1 MSSQI
6 RAIVDLLNA
15 PPFSKNLSLVSFD
28 EKQPHELILLLNE
41 IMGQIDASQKVDM
54 TREDPT
60 MAQNRI
66 IMFLHAIAY
75 RPQDPSTFATRLFNG
90 DREVIYA
97 LLKWLLENLA
107 AHQKRAYLAPFLTEI
122 EVPPDLMVDEMVMEI
137 KNSCTQLKEEFIH
150 SHKQLAVLEEATQ
163 DPQAKKEMIKNL
175 DDERR
180 QLMDRVNK
188 LEKKLQGGMANFDE
202 MLVACKR
209 LKREQEDEKALKK
222 RFKEQQDSLAQARRA
237 KKQAEMRLEKIRSED
252 SHLLHG
258 DAVAMLDKLQTDVAK
273 KQKQARDD
281 APRELAALRLKL
293 EDMGSIMHGGSFSEM
308 DIQELQTKKR
318 RLEQEVERLRH
329 DRDHP
334 PASDDKITMF
344 RQQASMVERKK
355 EQLQVCAQWPDS
367 HRTADCLSPGH
378 QMAGVVSTWNALAS
392 CTSLPPCRLPP
403 TADLCTCCF
412 GGGGGVVRG
421 GGAAQTKLDEQREK
435 KKALEQE
442 LEEKE
447 GSFEAMG
454 GEMGQQMHPD
464 EFRRMKQEFRAK
476 STQHKRLQKEMS
488 ELRAETG
495 VLQRT
500 LQILESQCKDRE
512 GWMRQQEQQA
522 GVEGAS
528 RSLEELERVSAQK
541 AQFDQRKGLSIEE
554 HAREV
559 EKVRLTIKEKK
570 QKLAPMIKELRAAR
584 GKFQQLD
591 TEYNAQKDIYD
602 QRKLSYETGFM
613 ETEKKIEDCKA
624 DIRVNESAFHHRNC
638 KAIIDAS
645 MRARAEEEVRAKTG
659 SGEVAVGPNQEYR
672 TYGQM
677 FEERARMT
685 HENVKQLR
693 RQKAEVEQNF
703 EMHSKQ
709 LTMFSSLQMIL
720 QSKLTINR
728 SGGMFGESDMA
739 GGANQVVLDA
749 KGQAANVFTLS

>member
-258 DAVAMLDKLQTDVAK
+258 DAVAMLDKLQADVAK

-355 EQLQVCAQWPDS
+355 EQL
-367 HRTADCLSPGH
+367 
-378 QMAGVVSTWNALAS
+378 
-392 CTSLPPCRLPP
+392 
-403 TADLCTCCF
+403 
-412 GGGGGVVRG
+412 
-421 GGAAQTKLDEQREK
+421 QTKLDEQREK

-602 QRKLSYETGFM
+602 QRKLSYET
-613 ETEKKIEDCKA
+613 
-624 DIRVNESAFHHRNC
+624 
-638 KAIIDAS
+638 AS
-645 MRARAEEEVRAKTG
+645 WRRRRRSRIARPTSV
-659 SGEVAVGPNQEYR
+659 
-672 TYGQM
+672 
-677 FEERARMT
+677 
-685 HENVKQLR
+685 
-693 RQKAEVEQNF
+693 
-703 EMHSKQ
+703 
-709 LTMFSSLQMIL
+709 
-720 QSKLTINR
+720 
-728 SGGMFGESDMA
+728 
-739 GGANQVVLDA
+739 
-749 KGQAANVFTLS
+749 